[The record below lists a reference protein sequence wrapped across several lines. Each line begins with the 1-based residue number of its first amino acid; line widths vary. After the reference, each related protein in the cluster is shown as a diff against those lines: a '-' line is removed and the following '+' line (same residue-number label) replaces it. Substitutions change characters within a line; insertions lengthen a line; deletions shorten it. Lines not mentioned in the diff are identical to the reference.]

1 MIKLYPQQGHLKKK
15 LTCFL
20 YTSPQ
25 DLGKLYFVNQNLT
38 RTDYRYNALTLVS
51 HNEGTLKKS
60 FRIFFLTCVGT
71 YLPDILWGQPI
82 KLAQVASTSELLE
95 NQQNDL
101 VFFKI
106 ISSGPQKPQRLTAS
120 KIKFEKFGPKILIP
134 R

>member
-1 MIKLYPQQGHLKKK
+1 MSKILQK
-15 LTCFL
+15 C
-20 YTSPQ
+20 
-25 DLGKLYFVNQNLT
+25 
-38 RTDYRYNALTLVS
+38 
-51 HNEGTLKKS
+51 NEKIV
-60 FRIFFLTCVGT
+60 RIFAQKSKKNSTT
-71 YLPDILWGQPI
+71 YLVDVLWGQPI